1 MPSEEETVAVP
12 ATWDVLIVG
21 AGPAG
26 LSAALVL
33 GRCCRRVLLCDSCTP
48 RSFAS
53 HEMHGFV
60 SRDGMDPNVFRALA
74 RDQLRMYPNVVFR
87 VAEVERIS
95 ACKNGLFEFETDGG
109 ALETARKVLLAT
121 GVFDQLPDLP
131 GIEPLFGVSV
141 HPCPYCDGW
150 EMKDRRVAVY
160 GKGER
165 GFEMARAMT
174 AWVKSRMVLCTEG
187 GQSLSAAQLAEL
199 EANDIEVV
207 TDKIDQLV
215 AEGPQLQAIRF
226 ADGREVSCEALFFDT
241 PCHPQ
246 SHLAEQ
252 LGCHTTQ
259 SGAIDCGEY
268 EASSTPGVF
277 AAGNILADVQLSIVA
292 AGEGARAA
300 FGINRALTR
309 EDFARRATAFQAARR
324 DPGVSVVG

>member
-1 MPSEEETVAVP
+1 MASEAGIEVVR

-33 GRCCRRVLLCDSCTP
+33 ARCCRRVLLCDTGTP

-60 SRDGMDPNVFRALA
+60 SRDGIDPNAFRALS
-74 RDQLRMYPNVVFR
+74 RDQLRVYPNVVFEAIEVTR
-87 VAEVERIS
+87 VS
-95 ACKNGLFEFETDGG
+95 ACKDGLFEFETHGG
-109 ALETARKVLLAT
+109 PVQTARKVLLAS
-121 GVFDQLPDLP
+121 GVFDHLPDLP

-174 AWVKSRMVLCTEG
+174 AWVKTRMVLCTEG
-187 GQSLSAAQLAEL
+187 GERLCAKQLAEL
-199 EANDIEVV
+199 QANDIEVV
-207 TDKIDQLV
+207 TDKIDLLI
-215 AEGPQLQAIRF
+215 AEGSQLRAIRF
-226 ADGREVSCEALFFDT
+226 AGGREIHCEALFFDT

-246 SHLAEQ
+246 SDLAEQ
-252 LGCHTTQ
+252 LGCRTTE

-277 AAGNILADVQLSIVA
+277 AAGNILEDVQLSIVA
-292 AGEGARAA
+292 AGDGARAA

-309 EDFARRATAFQAARR
+309 EDFARGANRSEPLA
-324 DPGVSVVG
+324 

>member
-1 MPSEEETVAVP
+1 MASDTDIDARLP
-12 ATWDVLIVG
+12 TWDVLIVG

-26 LSAALVL
+26 LSAALIL
-33 GRCCRRVLLCDSCTP
+33 GRCCRRVLLCDTGTP

-60 SRDGMDPNVFRALA
+60 SRDGIDPNAFRALS
-74 RDQLRMYPNVVFR
+74 RDQLRAYPNVVFK
-87 VAEVERIS
+87 VTEVERIT
-95 ACKNGLFEFETDGG
+95 ACKDGLFDFETGGG
-109 ALETARKVLLAT
+109 AIQTARKVLLAT

-131 GIEPLFGVSV
+131 GVEALFGVSV

-150 EMKDRRVAVY
+150 EMRDRRVAVY

-174 AWVKSRMVLCTEG
+174 AWVKSHMVLCTDG
-187 GQSLSAAQLAEL
+187 GERLSSTQLAQLG
-199 EANDIEVV
+199 ANDIEVV
-207 TDKIDQLV
+207 TDKINLLITEGSQLR
-215 AEGPQLQAIRF
+215 AIRF
-226 ADGREVSCEALFFDT
+226 AHGREIPCEALFFDT

-246 SHLAEQ
+246 SDLAKQ

-277 AAGNILADVQLSIVA
+277 AAGNVLKDVQLSIVA

-309 EDFARRATAFQAARR
+309 EDFAQHAVPIQVRR
-324 DPGVSVVG
+324 